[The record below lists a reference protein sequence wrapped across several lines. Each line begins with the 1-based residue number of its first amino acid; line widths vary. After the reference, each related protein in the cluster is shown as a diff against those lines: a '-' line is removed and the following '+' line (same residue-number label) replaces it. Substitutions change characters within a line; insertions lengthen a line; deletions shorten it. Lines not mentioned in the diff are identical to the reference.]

1 MSPASHGRRLAAC
14 LGVDGRKLRKLMCWR
29 RGGWS
34 SGGAMLPLVAPATR
48 AQEGLV
54 ALLNEDR

>member
-14 LGVDGRKLRKLMCWR
+14 LGVDGRKLKCWR

>member
-14 LGVDGRKLRKLMCWR
+14 LGVEGRKLLLRWR
-29 RGGWS
+29 CGGWS

-54 ALLNEDR
+54 ALLNEDH

>member
-1 MSPASHGRRLAAC
+1 MDMPGTLLARKSMKTC
-14 LGVDGRKLRKLMCWR
+14 LGVDGRKLMCWR